1 MVFQPPPSRFRG
13 DNQNCRFSCKQ
24 HRHSFLLKEPAEGS
38 ACPGL
43 RRHTHTLSV
52 SPPRLTHTH
61 THTHLTGR
69 SSALKTPYG
78 VNYPSL
84 RGPSVP
90 LSSVFDFVTDP
101 ICLFL
106 LSRGKRAINVKNTS
120 AGDDASL

>member
-1 MVFQPPPSRFRG
+1 MSW
-13 DNQNCRFSCKQ
+13 S
-24 HRHSFLLKEPAEGS
+24 ETT
-38 ACPGL
+38 
-43 RRHTHTLSV
+43 HTHTECV
-52 SPPRLTHTH
+52 SPEAHSH